1 MPKIKLNSHQGLWP
15 AFLRRLAATLS
26 HGSNIAKLKKSPAQ
40 KAKIKPKT
48 KLIIAAKR
56 VKYQNSSLPAVPS
69 KAMYFFVTMLT
80 KYFLNNSI

>member
-1 MPKIKLNSHQGLWP
+1 MPKIKLSSHQGLWP

-26 HGSNIAKLKKSPAQ
+26 HGSNIAKLKSPAK

-69 KAMYFFVTMLT
+69 KAMYFLVTMLT